1 MKKTNEWSWRVVVTG
16 AVLLA
21 SAWSSAVRAAPVVE
35 NVTGFMQ
42 GGAEVVRIDFS
53 EPLAAVPT
61 GFVVQ
66 TPARIALDVPGAT
79 NSMGRNSVDVNVGNL
94 RSVNVVQA
102 SDRARL
108 VLNLKAP
115 TNYRMQLD
123 GKSLIVLLDPVAQSA
138 SAPAGQ
144 TFAESRNRDTQP
156 IKDLDFRRGPDGS
169 GRVIVDLPSTSI
181 SPATRWAS
189 TSASRARA
197 WWSNS
202 SSPLCRK
209 ACAAGWT

>member
-1 MKKTNEWSWRVVVTG
+1 MMKRNEWSWRGLVTAG
-16 AVLLA
+16 VLLA

-61 GFVVQ
+61 GFAIQ
-66 TPARIALDVPGAT
+66 APARIALDVPGAT
-79 NSMGRNSVDVNVGNL
+79 NSMGRNSVDFNVGNL
-94 RSVNVVQA
+94 RSVNVVQGA
-102 SDRARL
+102 DRARL

-115 TNYRMQLD
+115 TSYRLQLD
-123 GKSLIVLLDPVAQSA
+123 GKSLIVMLEAVAQSA
-138 SAPAGQ
+138 SAPAQ

-169 GRVIVDLPSTSI
+169 GRVIVDLPSNQVGVDI
-181 SPATRWAS
+181 RQQGQGLVVEFLKS
-189 TSASRARA
+189 TL
-197 WWSNS
+197 
-202 SSPLCRK
+202 P
-209 ACAAGWT
+209 